1 MSAHMLGSSDGF
13 YVAIGKRTA
22 GIYRKFEEAK
32 SVAFADF
39 CEDAEVKV
47 FLTRE
52 EANQHLLQ
60 YFIEKDFQG
69 QRDEIAAE
77 CLTLKKTIFQNNLA
91 LLIKDKEIAE
101 SRRGIQII
109 CSLCN
114 ANKLNTALD
123 PCGHT
128 MCDECAAKCPRADV
142 SIHPEWPRICPFCKQ
157 KARSNLKI
165 FV

>member
-1 MSAHMLGSSDGF
+1 MFGSDDGF
-13 YVAIGKRTA
+13 YVAIGKRAA

-32 SVAFADF
+32 SVAFAEF
-39 CEDAEVKV
+39 CEEAEVKV
-47 FLTRE
+47 FPTRE
-52 EANQHLLQ
+52 EANAHLLQ
-60 YFIEKDFQG
+60 YYISKDFQG
-69 QRDEIAAE
+69 QRDLYVAE
-77 CLTLKKTIFQNNLA
+77 RATLKQKIFENNLA
-91 LLIKDKEIAE
+91 LLLKDKEIAE
-101 SRRGIQII
+101 SRREGMTI

-114 ANKLNTALD
+114 DKKRNTALD

-142 SIHPEWPRICPFCKQ
+142 SIHPQWPRICPFCKQ